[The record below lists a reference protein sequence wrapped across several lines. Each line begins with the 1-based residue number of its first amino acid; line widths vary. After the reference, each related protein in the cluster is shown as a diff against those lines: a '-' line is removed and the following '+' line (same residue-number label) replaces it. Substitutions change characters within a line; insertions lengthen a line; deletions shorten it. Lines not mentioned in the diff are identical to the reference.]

1 MGNRS
6 WLYLEHRL
14 SGADNGAEH
23 QKTSAD
29 EIAEAN
35 NNFPVLWQL
44 LLADGAAGD
53 AIDDQRV
60 FGDAGTDNLA
70 SDAHAALARIRQL
83 HAFVEQHPML
93 HALPQIALQFEA
105 LALHLAELIDEVPA
119 DSAPRFSANLDELS
133 WLGGETEGEGFIER
147 NRRECNER
155 WAEVRRC
162 IDSGNHPGVDAALGI
177 QRFADWEA
185 WAWQFGFG
193 GLSHPYFDGYEA
205 PRDERFADFEPE
217 EDDDEDG
224 YERPDYDN
232 HLGGELWR
240 FEVDGRWGVMRL
252 VHDEDGDGGASHRT
266 TVVEPAW
273 DDIRY
278 AGGSD
283 PRLLWI
289 SQGERSGLLLADAE
303 APRVLLEPELDEVW
317 DFEDDIATALVGDH
331 IGLLRTDGSWLL
343 EPSVDEVWSFVEG
356 RVRARVGERIG
367 YIDLQGEWAIAPR
380 FEEAEDFTPF
390 GLAPARG
397 DEGGWGLVRADGE
410 WAAPPDFEQLQWRHD
425 WEAFEATRDGKSGLL
440 DAQGRVVIEPVYE
453 QVDLLEEYPI
463 EFLTSEDNDPA
474 NERNAEARPKR
485 FAVERADGV
494 CGLVDGRGRVLVPF
508 DYGRFETLEPLT
520 GQERAHAMAR
530 RDLVRVA
537 SKGGRTAKNA
547 PWLRGIYDVAAGRE
561 LVPCRHRTLQPL
573 AWGTQDIGW
582 LVADPM
588 PRSAKVEKGQLAV
601 GVLRGDGTVLHPQA
615 NPWIAAAVSVADSWL
630 VAAVRSDL
638 CKRWGA
644 GEPVKAVRND
654 SGLYVWLHADGR
666 EQPHAEHMA
675 ARHAAGD
682 LRAAYELACHLRD
695 GEGIEADPREAL
707 RWMARAAGVREPGDA
722 PATASS
728 DGLPVAMCELSKM
741 LRWDTAGL
749 GADAQLGRAWLLHA
763 IAHGGADDAATQAQ
777 LGYMLCEGEGGE
789 RDLEGGVRH
798 YELAAEKNNTMAL
811 YNLGL
816 AYKLGEPG
824 EPDLAR
830 AIGYF
835 RRGHEA
841 GDTAA
846 TMQLG
851 RTLCLHAGALAEQGH
866 GEAEVNVLH
875 AEALY
880 ARQKVAEDSTQ
891 REQGWACYELGWMR
905 FRGQGA
911 PEDAAAAERWLLAG
925 AALDDCEENLESQ
938 RACTEVLAETFYGDP
953 DSPLFDEDKARE
965 WTQRLQALPATTP
978 DAPA

>member
-6 WLYLEHRL
+6 WLYFEH
-14 SGADNGAEH
+14 SPSNTGDGADSEEA
-23 QKTSAD
+23 SAN

-44 LLADGAAGD
+44 LLADGAASD
-53 AIDDQRV
+53 AIDHQRV

-83 HAFVEQHPML
+83 HAFVERHPML
-93 HALPQIALQFEA
+93 HTLPQIALQFEA
-105 LALHLAELIDEVPA
+105 LALHLAELIDETPD

-133 WLGGETEGEGFIER
+133 WLGGDAEGESFIER

-155 WAEVRRC
+155 WTEVRRC

-185 WAWQFGFG
+185 WAWRFGFG

-224 YERPDYDN
+224 HERPDYDN

-240 FEVDGRWGVMRL
+240 FEADGRWGVMRIA
-252 VHDEDGDGGASHRT
+252 HDDDGTSHRT

-289 SQGERSGLLLADAE
+289 SQGERSGLLLADVE
-303 APRVLLEPELDEVW
+303 APRVLLEPQLDEVW
-317 DFEDDIATALVGDH
+317 AFEDDIATALVGDH

-343 EPSVDEVWSFVEG
+343 APSVDEVWSFVEG

-367 YIDLQGEWAIAPR
+367 YIDLQGQWAIAPQ

-390 GLAPARG
+390 GLAPVRG
-397 DEGGWGLVRADGE
+397 DEGGWGLVRAGGD
-410 WAAPPDFEQLQWRHD
+410 WAVPPGFDSLQWRHD
-425 WEAFEATRDGKSGLL
+425 WEAFEATRDGKAGLL
-440 DAQGRVVIEPVYE
+440 DAQGRVVIEPVYA

-463 EFLTSEDNDPA
+463 EFLTTEDNDPA
-474 NERNAEARPKR
+474 NERGAQARPKR
-485 FAVERADGV
+485 FAVERADGL
-494 CGLVDGRGRVLVPF
+494 CGLIDGQGRVLVPF
-508 DYGRFETLEPLT
+508 DYGRFETLEPLS
-520 GQERAHAMAR
+520 GQERAHAMVR

-582 LVADPM
+582 LVADPA
-588 PRSAKVEKGQLAV
+588 PRGAKVEKGQLAV
-601 GVLRGDGTVLHPQA
+601 GVLRADGSVLHPQA
-615 NPWIAAAVSVADSWL
+615 YPWVSAAVSVSDSWL
-630 VAAVRSDL
+630 ATVVRSEL
-638 CKRWGA
+638 CKRWSA
-644 GEPVKAVRND
+644 GEPVKAARND
-654 SGLYVWLHADGR
+654 TGLYVWLHADGR
-666 EQPHAEHMA
+666 EQAHTEHMA

-695 GEGIEADPREAL
+695 GEGVEADPREAL
-707 RWMARAAGVREPGDA
+707 HWMARAAGVREPGDA

-728 DGLPVAMCELSKM
+728 EGLPVAMCELSKM

-749 GADAQLGRAWLLHA
+749 GADAPLGRAWLLHA

-816 AYKLGEPG
+816 AHKLGEPG

-866 GEAEVNVLH
+866 GEAEVNALY

-905 FRGQGA
+905 LRGQGV
-911 PEDAAAAERWLLAG
+911 PEDAAAAERWLLTG

-938 RACTEVLAETFYGDP
+938 RACIEVLAQTFYGDP

-965 WTQRLQALPATTP
+965 WTQRLLALPATTP

>member
-14 SGADNGAEH
+14 SGDDDSADPEE
-23 QKTSAD
+23 TSAD

-53 AIDDQRV
+53 AIDHQRV

-83 HAFVEQHPML
+83 HAFVERHPML
-93 HALPQIALQFEA
+93 HTLPQIAWQFEA
-105 LALHLAELIDEVPA
+105 VALHLAELIDDTPD

-133 WLGGETEGEGFIER
+133 WLGGDTEGEGFIER
-147 NRRECNER
+147 NRRECNEL
-155 WAEVRRC
+155 WAEVQRC

-193 GLSHPYFDGYEA
+193 SLSHPYFDGYDA

-217 EDDDEDG
+217 EDEDD
-224 YERPDYDN
+224 ERPDCDN
-232 HLGGELWR
+232 HLGGDLWR

-252 VHDEDGDGGASHRT
+252 VYDDEGASQRT

-303 APRVLLEPELDEVW
+303 APLVLLEPQLDEVW
-317 DFEDDIATALVGDH
+317 AFEDDVATALVGDH
-331 IGLLRTDGSWLL
+331 VGLLRTDGSWLL
-343 EPSVDEVWSFVEG
+343 PPSVDEVWSFVEG

-367 YIDLQGEWAIAPR
+367 YIDLQGQWVIAPK

-410 WAAPPDFEQLQWRHD
+410 WAVPPDFENIQWRHD
-425 WEAFEATRDGKSGLL
+425 WEGFEATRDGKAGLL

-453 QVDLLEEYPI
+453 QVALLEEYPI
-463 EFLTSEDNDPA
+463 ESLTSEDNDPS
-474 NERNAEARPKR
+474 NERGAPARPKR
-485 FAVERADGV
+485 FAVERADGL
-494 CGLVDGRGRVLVPF
+494 CGLIDGQGRVLVPF

-520 GQERAHAMAR
+520 GEERAHAMVR

-547 PWLRGIYDVAAGRE
+547 PWLRGIYAVAAGRE

-582 LVADPM
+582 LVADPV
-588 PRSAKVEKGQLAV
+588 PRSAKAEKGQFAV
-601 GVLRGDGTVLHPQA
+601 GVLRADGAVLHPQA
-615 NPWIAAAVSVADSWL
+615 YPWISAAVSVADGWMST
-630 VAAVRSDL
+630 VVRSDL
-638 CKRWGA
+638 RKRWSA
-644 GEPVKAVRND
+644 GEPVKAVRHD
-654 SGLYVWLHADGR
+654 TGLYVWLHADGR
-666 EQPHAEHMA
+666 EQAHTEHMA

-682 LRAAYELACHLRD
+682 LQAAYDLACHLRD
-695 GEGIEADPREAL
+695 GEGVEADPREAL

-722 PATASS
+722 PATASP
-728 DGLPVAMCELSKM
+728 DGLPVAMRELSKM

-749 GADAQLGRAWLLHA
+749 GADPALGRAWLLHA
-763 IAHGGADDAATQAQ
+763 IAHGGEDGADAATHGH
-777 LGYMLCEGEGGE
+777 LGYMRCEGEGGE
-789 RDLEGGVRH
+789 RDLQGGMRH
-798 YELAAEKNNTMAL
+798 YELAAEQNNTMAL

-816 AYKLGEPG
+816 AHKLGEPG

-841 GDTAA
+841 GDTSA

-851 RTLCLHAGALAEQGH
+851 RTLCLHAGALAEQDH
-866 GEAEVNVLH
+866 AEAEVNVMY

-880 ARQKVAEDSTQ
+880 ALQKVAEDSAKRQ
-891 REQGWACYELGWMR
+891 QGWACYELGWMR
-905 FRGQGA
+905 FQGQGA
-911 PEDAAAAERWLLAG
+911 PEDAAAAERWLLTG

-938 RACTEVLAETFYGDP
+938 RACTEVLAQTFYGDP

-965 WTQRLQALPATTP
+965 WTQRLEALPAAQP
-978 DAPA
+978 E

>member
-6 WLYLEHRL
+6 WLYLEHSL
-14 SGADNGAEH
+14 SGDDDGADTEE
-23 QKTSAD
+23 TSAD

-44 LLADGAAGD
+44 LLADGVAGD
-53 AIDDQRV
+53 AIDHQRV

-83 HAFVEQHPML
+83 HAFVERHPML
-93 HALPQIALQFEA
+93 HTLPQIALQFEA
-105 LALHLAELIDEVPA
+105 VTLHLAELIDDTPD

-133 WLGGETEGEGFIER
+133 WLGGDTDGESFIER
-147 NRRECNER
+147 NRRECNEL
-155 WAEVRRC
+155 WAEVQRC

-177 QRFADWEA
+177 KRFADWES

-193 GLSHPYFDGYEA
+193 SLSHPYFDGYEE

-217 EDDDEDG
+217 DDEDDSD
-224 YERPDYDN
+224 RPDYDD
-232 HLGGELWR
+232 HLGGDLWR

-252 VHDEDGDGGASHRT
+252 MDDDEGASQRT

-278 AGGSD
+278 AGASD
-283 PRLLWI
+283 PCLLWI
-289 SQGERSGLLLADAE
+289 SRGEHSGLLLADE
-303 APRVLLEPELDEVW
+303 APRVLLEPQLDEVW
-317 DFEDDIATALVGDH
+317 TFEDDIATALVGDH
-331 IGLLRTDGSWLL
+331 VGLLRTDGSWLL
-343 EPSVDEVWSFVEG
+343 PPSVDEVWSFVEG

-367 YIDLQGEWAIAPR
+367 YVDLQGQWTIAPR

-410 WAAPPDFEQLQWRHD
+410 WAVPPAFEQLQWRHD
-425 WEAFEATRDGKSGLL
+425 WEGFEATRDGKAGLL

-463 EFLTSEDNDPA
+463 ESLTSEDNDPS
-474 NERNAEARPKR
+474 NERGAPTRPKR
-485 FAVERADGV
+485 FAVERADGL
-494 CGLVDGRGRVLVPF
+494 CGLIDGQGRVLVPF

-520 GQERAHAMAR
+520 GEERAHAMVR

-573 AWGTQDIGW
+573 AWGTHEFGW
-582 LVADPM
+582 LVADPV
-588 PRSAKVEKGQLAV
+588 PRSAKAEKGQLAV
-601 GVLRGDGTVLHPQA
+601 GVLRADGAVLHPQVY
-615 NPWIAAAVSVADSWL
+615 PWISAAVSVADGWMST
-630 VAAVRSDL
+630 VVRSDL
-638 CKRWGA
+638 RKRWSA

-654 SGLYVWLHADGR
+654 TGLYVWLHADGR
-666 EQPHAEHMA
+666 EQAHTEHMA
-675 ARHAAGD
+675 ARQAAGD
-682 LRAAYELACHLRD
+682 LQAAYELACHLRD
-695 GEGIEADPREAL
+695 GEGVEADLHEAL

-728 DGLPVAMCELSKM
+728 EGLPVAMRELSVM
-741 LRWDTAGL
+741 LRWDKAGL
-749 GADAQLGRAWLLHA
+749 GADAPLGRAWLLHA
-763 IAHGGADDAATQAQ
+763 IAHGGEDDAATQAQ

-798 YELAAEKNNTMAL
+798 YERAAEKNNTMAL

-816 AYKLGEPG
+816 ARKLGEPG

-830 AIGYF
+830 AVGCF

-841 GDTAA
+841 GDTSA

-866 GEAEVNVLH
+866 AEAEVNVMY

-880 ARQKVAEDSTQ
+880 AMQKVAEDSTQ
-891 REQGWACYELGWMR
+891 RQQGWACYELGWMR
-905 FRGQGA
+905 FQGQGA
-911 PEDAAAAERWLLAG
+911 PEDAAAAERWLLTG

-938 RACTEVLAETFYGDP
+938 RACMEVLAEQFYGDP

-965 WTQRLQALPATTP
+965 WMQRLEALPTAQP
-978 DAPA
+978 E